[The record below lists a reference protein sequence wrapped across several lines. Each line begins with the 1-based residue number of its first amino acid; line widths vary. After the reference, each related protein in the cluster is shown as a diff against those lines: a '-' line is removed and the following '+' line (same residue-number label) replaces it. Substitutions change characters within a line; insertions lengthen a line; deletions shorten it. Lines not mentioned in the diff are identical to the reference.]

1 MSRLRV
7 GVAILAALIVA
18 NPSVVGAQNA
28 RALAIRAEM
37 ASVLLQSKRYDEAA
51 REYRVLLAHS
61 PRSYSHRLNLA
72 RALMWGNRTR
82 EAERELS
89 VLISQH
95 GREPQLEAML
105 LAARQQLQPS
115 ASEAHTWL
123 SARRSSIEYRRILA
137 RALARE
143 RRSSEALAQ
152 YDTLILQ
159 RPSPGHFLE
168 RAFVHASRRDLH
180 AAERDVSASLQL
192 GPTGDAYILRGDL
205 YRAHGNYPAARAA
218 YWDARRLTSDV
229 DLAGAMARL
238 ARDERPPV
246 GLLPDVHGDARGWR
260 AATVTTGDNLGV
272 NLTTATVRRGTW
284 LAGFDASVGAKL
296 RRLAATDPTA
306 TPLSD
311 GSAFGAD
318 VALSREATRGRM
330 YGRVRGRVGFLA
342 HAAAETVPEGGIA
355 AVGFYDAWG
364 IGFDLDVGPAYP
376 ELLTIDAF
384 LPSPVGGEQL
394 RKQSST
400 ISFAGPL
407 GAVDAGA
414 SREHTAISDGN
425 TRTILQGLARIPL
438 KPMVSLVYAGSA
450 LSFAQPSA
458 AYWSPQSYLSHGV
471 GPELRARRSRG
482 FSASLRVLPGFAF
495 TTEHPADSG
504 TASSSAFQVTGS
516 ASLAYRGTGW
526 EVGTG
531 ASYGQGRA
539 GDYQRFDATLYMSYA
554 P

>member
-1 MSRLRV
+1 MPRSLM
-7 GVAILAALIVA
+7 GAGILAALIATVPA
-18 NPSVVGAQNA
+18 HAGAQNA

-51 REYRVLLAHS
+51 REYRVLLAHN
-61 PRSYSHRLNLA
+61 PRSYNHRLNLT
-72 RALMWGNRTR
+72 RALMWGNRPR
-82 EAERELS
+82 EAERELT
-89 VLISQH
+89 VLMGQR
-95 GREPQLEAML
+95 GREPRLESML
-105 LAARQQLQPS
+105 LSARQQLRPS
-115 ASEAHTWL
+115 ADEAYAWFNE
-123 SARRSSIEYRRILA
+123 RRSSVEYRRILA

-159 RPSPGHFLE
+159 RPSAGHFLE
-168 RAFVHASRRDLH
+168 RAYVHAARRDLD

-192 GPTGDAYILRGDL
+192 GPTGDAYVLRGDL
-205 YRAHGNYPAARAA
+205 YRARGNYAAARVA
-218 YWDARRLTSDV
+218 YWDARQRTSDV

-246 GLLPDVHGDARGWR
+246 GLLPDVYGDARGWR
-260 AATVTTGDNLGV
+260 AATVTSGDNLGV
-272 NLTTATVRRGTW
+272 NLTTATLRRGTW
-284 LAGFDASVGAKL
+284 LAGFDASAGVKL
-296 RRLAATDPTA
+296 RRIASSASS
-306 TPLSD
+306 PLDD

-318 VALSREATRGRM
+318 VALSREGTRGRM

-342 HAAAETVPEGGIA
+342 HPAAEMAPEGGIA

-364 IGFDLDVGPAYP
+364 LGFDLDVGPAYP
-376 ELLTIDAF
+376 ELLTVDAF
-384 LPSPVGGEQL
+384 LPSPVTGEQL

-407 GAVDAGA
+407 GAVDVGA

-425 TRTILQGLARIPL
+425 TRRNLQGLARVPL
-438 KPMVSLVYAGSA
+438 KPAVSLVYAASA
-450 LSFAQPSA
+450 LSFAQPST
-458 AYWSPQSYLSHGV
+458 AYWSPESYQSHGI
-471 GPELRARRSRG
+471 GPELRLRRTRG
-482 FSASLRVLPGFAF
+482 LSASLGVLPGVAF
-495 TTEHPADSG
+495 TTEHPTDSG
-504 TASSSAFQVTGS
+504 TVSNSAFQLTGS
-516 ASLAYRGTGW
+516 GSLAWRGTGW
-526 EVGTG
+526 EVGAG